1 MQQSNYTHL
10 TTQERAVVMTM
21 RADSCSARL
30 IAKRLGRSPSSICR
44 ELKRTDG
51 VLVYDA
57 IAAHQRSEALRV
69 VPRRACKLQPD
80 GALFQVVVHHL
91 RMRWSPEQIAGALSV
106 TWPDAPENTVSHET
120 IYKAIYAQPK
130 GGPRRE
136 LVNCLRHHNQVRR
149 PRSRGRDRRRQ
160 IVDMTSIHARPS
172 EIEDRAVPGHWEGD
186 LIKGAGNR
194 SSVGTL
200 VERTSQYVVLVKL
213 DNATTKEVVDRFA
226 GVLNREPA
234 ALLKSMTYDQGREMH
249 GHKILTEKTG
259 MAVYFADPHSPWQRG
274 SNENTNGLLRQYLP
288 KGSDLSTA
296 SQASLDE
303 IALSLNTRPRKT
315 LGWATPL
322 AIYTELQQQ
331 LKDSKN
337 TVH

>member
-1 MQQSNYTHL
+1 
-10 TTQERAVVMTM
+10 MTM

-57 IAAHQRSEALRV
+57 IVAHQRSEARRV
-69 VPRRACKLQPD
+69 VPRRASKLQPG

-91 RMRWSPEQIAGALSV
+91 KMHWSPEQIAGALSL
-106 TWPDAPENTVSHET
+106 TWPDAPEKTVSHET

-130 GGPRRE
+130 GEERRE
-136 LVNCLRHHNQVRR
+136 LVNCLRHHNKVRR
-149 PRSRGRDRRRQ
+149 PRSRGLDRRRQ
-160 IVDMTSIHARPS
+160 IADMTSIHARPA

-200 VERTSQYVVLVKL
+200 VERTSQYVTLVKL

-226 GVLNREPA
+226 DVFNREPA
-234 ALLKSMTYDQGREMH
+234 VLLKSMTYDQGREMH

-259 MAVYFADPHSPWQRG
+259 MDVYFADPHSPWQRG

-296 SQASLDE
+296 SQADLDS

-322 AIYTELQQQ
+322 AIYTALALQLQGA
-331 LKDSKN
+331 KN